1 MGKYGNIDG
10 IDTLTN
16 DPLALDNINKFNI
29 GDRVMC
35 NDNGVIGTV
44 KKLDI
49 PNEACVVD
57 FDNGEEDVWIE
68 NFQLS
73 KE

>member
-10 IDTLTN
+10 IATLTN
-16 DPLALDNINKFNI
+16 D
-29 GDRVMC
+29 
-35 NDNGVIGTV
+35 T
-44 KKLDI
+44 
-49 PNEACVVD
+49 EACVVD

>member
-1 MGKYGNIDG
+1 
-10 IDTLTN
+10 
-16 DPLALDNINKFNI
+16 
-29 GDRVMC
+29 MC